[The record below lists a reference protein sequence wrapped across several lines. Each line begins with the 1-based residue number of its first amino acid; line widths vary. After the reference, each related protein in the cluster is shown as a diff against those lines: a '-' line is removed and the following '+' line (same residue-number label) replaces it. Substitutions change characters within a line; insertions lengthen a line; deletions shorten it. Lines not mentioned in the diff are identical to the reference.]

1 MSLPF
6 SANFEEESDLVKTP
20 HWGSQS
26 SGPGFL
32 VQGLFYICLTGIK
45 KALTHNGQ

>member
-6 SANFEEESDLVKTP
+6 SANFKEETDLFKTP
-20 HWGSQS
+20 HWGSQF

-32 VQGLFYICLTGIK
+32 VYSLFYICLTGIK
-45 KALTHNGQ
+45 KAPTHNGP